1 MKFRNL
7 KGDRF
12 VNSEGNTIIN
22 NGTNYSCGKSFNN
35 KNCDANNQC
44 NSCQKACET
53 LKIYQ

>member
-22 NGTNYSCGKSFNN
+22 NGINYSCGKLFNK
-35 KNCDANNQC
+35 KNCDAN
-44 NSCQKACET
+44 
-53 LKIYQ
+53 Y